1 MINTEKIKQRM
12 SELGLTQNDIA
23 ECLGIARPTANQKIN
38 NVRKLEID
46 EAKKLSELLDIK
58 DSEIWDYFCK

>member
-1 MINTEKIKQRM
+1 MVDTGRIKQRM
-12 SELGLTQNDIA
+12 AELGLTQNEIA

-46 EAKKLSELLDIK
+46 EAKKLSELLGIRGT
-58 DSEIWDYFCK
+58 EIWEYFCK

>member
-1 MINTEKIKQRM
+1 M

-38 NVRKLEID
+38 NVRKLELD
-46 EAKKLSELLDIK
+46 EAKKLFELLDIK
-58 DSEIWDYFCK
+58 DSEIWEYFCK

>member
-1 MINTEKIKQRM
+1 MVDTGRIKQRM
-12 SELGLTQNDIA
+12 AELGLTQADIA
-23 ECLGIARPTANQKIN
+23 ECLGIARPTANQKVN

-58 DSEIWDYFCK
+58 DSEIWEYFCK

>member
-12 SELGLTQNDIA
+12 YELGLTQNDIA

-38 NVRKLEID
+38 NVRKLDID
-46 EAKKLSELLDIK
+46 EVKKLSELLGIEGT
-58 DSEIWDYFCK
+58 EIWDYFCK

>member
-1 MINTEKIKQRM
+1 MVDTGRIKQRM

-58 DSEIWDYFCK
+58 DSEIWEYFCK

>member
-1 MINTEKIKQRM
+1 MIDTDRIKQRM

-38 NVRKLEID
+38 NVRKLDID
-46 EAKKLSELLDIK
+46 EVKKLSELLGIEGT
-58 DSEIWDYFCK
+58 EIWDYFCK

>member
-1 MINTEKIKQRM
+1 MIDTDRIKQRM

-23 ECLGIARPTANQKIN
+23 ECLGIARPTANQKVN

-58 DSEIWDYFCK
+58 DSEIWEYFCK